1 MAADT
6 PLRMRK
12 VPGRPPTER
21 VTRRRR
27 HCRHRRRLVIRLLSR
42 KTKLHR
48 SQ

>member
-1 MAADT
+1 
-6 PLRMRK
+6 
-12 VPGRPPTER
+12 VFGRPPTER

-27 HCRHRRRLVIRLLSR
+27 HCRRRRRRRRIIRLLSR